1 MEKEKSNS
9 IEIRNRRAS
18 FDYSFVEEYIAGI
31 ILTGSEIKSIRG
43 GKASITESYCYVN
56 NNQLFIKNM
65 YIAEFKQASYNNHEE
80 KRERVLLLKKSE
92 LKKISNEM
100 KGQNG
105 MTIIPIKLFINRRG
119 LAKMKIVVA
128 KGKKTHDKRESIKKK
143 DVQRENEQKIK
154 M

>member
-1 MEKEKSNS
+1 
-9 IEIRNRRAS
+9 
-18 FDYSFVEEYIAGI
+18 
-31 ILTGSEIKSIRG
+31 
-43 GKASITESYCYVN
+43 
-56 NNQLFIKNM
+56 
-65 YIAEFKQASYNNHEE
+65 
-80 KRERVLLLKKSE
+80 
-92 LKKISNEM
+92 
-100 KGQNG
+100 